1 MVPAA
6 PTITGTWFAQ
16 AVAQP
21 GLVPEVMMSPSV
33 KASVPLIS
41 GDGVP
46 QAIVTSFDALLIVR
60 LLNVVALVP
69 PMFCVALE
77 PVNVTLP
84 VVAVKVPL
92 LVQLPDVLPPPMVMA
107 KAVPAELS
115 LSVVP
120 VWIVRSLRMLSG
132 APMEADGLPVV
143 KTTRFQ
149 TLRVPAVVL
158 VIRNGVMPVRA
169 ALPSWMVP
177 PVTFCV
183 PRRLRSSDPA
193 AVAVAFWNT
202 IAPPDIVNVV
212 ALPSI
217 NDSFVPAATVRS
229 VMVPP
234 AIVNCPLAP
243 AVELTMP
250 PVELNAP
257 PFMMKRVVAL
267 VVRMSWLVF
276 TVPIF
281 QVPAS
286 IWNRPLVTVMLKLPL
301 VTVAAALFSQKPSL
315 TPMITAAMNG
325 VMLLGLECL

>member
-84 VVAVKVPL
+84 VVAGEGAVFVPL
-92 LVQLPDVLPPPMVMA
+92 
-107 KAVPAELS
+107 S
-115 LSVVP
+115 RVV
-120 VWIVRSLRMLSG
+120 G
-132 APMEADGLPVV
+132 
-143 KTTRFQ
+143 
-149 TLRVPAVVL
+149 
-158 VIRNGVMPVRA
+158 
-169 ALPSWMVP
+169 
-177 PVTFCV
+177 
-183 PRRLRSSDPA
+183 PA

-286 IWNRPLVTVMLKLPL
+286 IWTRPLVTVLLKLPL